1 MARDSIHI
9 VVRKALEKDNWTITN
24 DPFYLESGGV
34 QVEIDLAAEKFIVAD
49 KGMSKIIVEIKS
61 LNRRSLLYDFHAAI
75 GQYIDYRGIL
85 KDEGIER
92 QLYLALSE
100 STFSQM
106 STKPFYNRRLA
117 ENKISIIVVDIL
129 NESIIQWI
137 S

>member
-9 VVRKALEKDNWTITN
+9 AVRKALEKDNWAITN

-34 QVEIDLAAEKFIVAD
+34 QVEIDLAAEKFIIAD

-61 LNRRSLLYDFHAAI
+61 LNRRSLLHDFHAAL

-92 QLYLALSE
+92 QLYLAIPE
-100 STFSQM
+100 TTFTQM
-106 STKPFYNRRLA
+106 QTKPFYSRRLS
-117 ENKISIIVVDIL
+117 ENNISIIIVDIL
-129 NESIIQWI
+129 NEIIIQWI
-137 S
+137 K

>member
-9 VVRKALEKDNWTITN
+9 AVRKALEKDDWIITN
-24 DPFYLESGGV
+24 DPFYIESGGV
-34 QVEIDLAAEKFIVAD
+34 QIEIDLAAEKFIIAEKD
-49 KGMSKIIVEIKS
+49 LTKIIVEIKS

-92 QLYLALSE
+92 RLYLALSD
-100 STFSQM
+100 STFNLM
-106 STKPFYNRRLA
+106 KTKPFYNRRLT
-117 ENKISIIVVDIL
+117 ENNISIIIVDIL
-129 NESIIQWI
+129 NETIIQWI